1 MRPSKRAKITHQE
14 LKVTIQPEDLSPRQY
29 ATTLVRSKPDQQLAS
44 PDHDDTSSST
54 TTTTTKDYAGSD
66 VQLMTP
72 DSSSCSPTVQPAKLL
87 QQTSDVPVVHDYS
100 WLVDSPKRTYTQD
113 PTFPINYLTSW
124 IWSHGAPVTK
134 PNVKYKQGLFWL
146 CRHCFHAPSPRSSFA
161 DPTCID
167 ALFAG
172 IENSINNTEYNWS
185 YDSGFGG
192 ALVEFH
198 LLKKHG
204 IHVPEDAVSP
214 GLFEML
220 NLNPANPSHCG
231 LVQRLEDFGDDLEA
245 CAKAFKS
252 GVTRWKREEEA
263 WLEGTP
269 SKRIHAELCKKARY
283 RIYYK

>member
-14 LKVTIQPEDLSPRQY
+14 LKVTIKPEEPSHPRHG
-29 ATTLVRSKPDQQLAS
+29 TTLLPSKPRLDS
-44 PDHDDTSSST
+44 PAHDDTS
-54 TTTTTKDYAGSD
+54 TTKDYPGD
-66 VQLMTP
+66 LQLMTP
-72 DSSSCSPTVQPAKLL
+72 DSSSCSPTVKPAKLE
-87 QQTSDVPVVHDYS
+87 SPDVPAHDYS
-100 WLVDSPKRTYTQD
+100 WLDGPKRTYTQD
-113 PTFPINYLTSW
+113 PAFPINYLTSW
-124 IWSHGAPVTK
+124 IWEHGAPVTK

-146 CRHCFHAPSPRSSFA
+146 CRHCFHAPSPRSSFD

-198 LLKKHG
+198 LLKKHN
-204 IHVPEDAVSP
+204 IHAPADASTP

-231 LVQRLEDFGDDLEA
+231 LVERVEEFGEDLEA
-245 CAKAFKS
+245 MAQAFKS

-269 SKRIHAELCKKARY
+269 SKRIHQELCKKARY